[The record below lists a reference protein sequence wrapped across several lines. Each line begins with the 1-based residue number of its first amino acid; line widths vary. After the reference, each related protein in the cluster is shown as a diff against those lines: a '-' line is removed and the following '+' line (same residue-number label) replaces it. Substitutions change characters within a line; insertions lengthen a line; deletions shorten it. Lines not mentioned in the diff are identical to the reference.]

1 MIVLDNLKKKYK
13 GLSVQTKAAFWF
25 AGCSFL
31 QKGISFITVPIFT
44 RMMSTEEY
52 GVYTL
57 YSSWYQIL
65 LIFTSLYLFN
75 GVYDNAMSKFS
86 DDRDAFTS
94 SIQGLSI
101 TVSLIV
107 FSVYLISNRYWQN
120 ILGLSNKYIFL
131 MFAEMIVAPALYFWS
146 GRQRFEYQY
155 KRLVIITLLKSVVNP
170 LLGLIFVFQSSDK
183 AFGRV
188 VSIVV
193 VELVFDATIMV
204 YQFAKGKKFFIKK
217 YWKYGLTLSIPLIP
231 HYLAGMIL
239 NQGDRIVIDR
249 LVGKS
254 AVAMYGV
261 AYSIGMLIQIF
272 TNAINNAITPWVYGC
287 LKKKNMAEMQSKI
300 NVLLVFVGALV
311 CGLILVCPELV
322 LIFGSTKYSGAI
334 AVVPPVAASVYFI
347 FLYSILSFPE
357 FYYEKTQ
364 FLAFASF
371 GAAILNV
378 ILNFIFIKKYGFVAA
393 GYTTL
398 VCYII
403 YSIGHY
409 IVGKKIL
416 SQNILGVSMVNEQ
429 FTLIISVGVIAVS
442 IVGSFLIPYR
452 FVRYT
457 VIGIIFMIFILNRE
471 RVVSVFSDMKKGK

>member
-371 GAAILNV
+371 GAAILTV

>member
-1 MIVLDNLKKKYK
+1 MALLNKIMKKYNE
-13 GLSVQTKAAFWF
+13 LSVQTKAAFWF
-25 AGCSFL
+25 TGCSFL

-57 YSSWYQIL
+57 YTSWYQIL

-107 FSVYLISNRYWQN
+107 FVVYLISNRSWQN

-155 KRLVIITLLKSVVNP
+155 KRLVIITLLKSIVNP
-170 LLGLIFVFQSSDK
+170 ILGLIFVFQSSDK

-188 VSIVV
+188 FSIVV

-217 YWKYGLTLSIPLIP
+217 YWKYGLTLAIPLIP

-261 AYSIGMLIQIF
+261 AYSIGMLVQIF
-272 TNAINNAITPWVYGC
+272 TNAINSAITPWEYEC
-287 LKKKNMAEMQSKI
+287 LKEKNFAEMQSRI
-300 NVLLVFVGALV
+300 NFLLVFVG
-311 CGLILVCPELV
+311 PEMV
-322 LIFGSTKYSGAI
+322 LIFGSAKYTGAI
-334 AVVPPVAASVYFI
+334 AVIPPVAASAYFI
-347 FLYSILSFPE
+347 FLYSVLSFPE

-364 FLAFASF
+364 FLVFASF

-378 ILNFIFIKKYGFVAA
+378 ILNFIFVKTYGFVAA

-398 VCYII
+398 VCYVI

-409 IVGKKIL
+409 IVGKRIL
-416 SQNILGVSMVNEQ
+416 SQNISGASMINEK
-429 FTLIISVGVIAVS
+429 FALIISIGVIAVCV
-442 IVGSFLIPYR
+442 VGNFLIPYR
-452 FVRYT
+452 FVRYGM
-457 VIGIIFMIFILNRE
+457 IGIILMIFILNRE
-471 RVVSVFSDMKKGK
+471 RVVSAFRDMKKGK

>member
-1 MIVLDNLKKKYK
+1 MSALDKIIKKYNRF
-13 GLSVQTKAAFWF
+13 SIQTKAALWF
-25 AGCSFL
+25 TGCSFL

-101 TVSLIV
+101 TVSLVI
-107 FSVYLISNRYWQN
+107 FAGYLVSSRYWQN
-120 ILGLSNKYIFL
+120 ILGLSNKYILL
-131 MFAEMIVAPALYFWS
+131 MFSEMIVAPALYFWS
-146 GRQRFEYQY
+146 GRQRFEYRY
-155 KRLVIITLLKSVVNP
+155 KRLVIITLLKSIVNP
-170 LLGLIFVFQSSDK
+170 VLGLIFVHQSSDK

-188 VSIVV
+188 ASIVV

-204 YQFAKGKKFFIKK
+204 YQFAKGKKFFIRK
-217 YWKYGLTLSIPLIP
+217 YWKYGLTLAIPLIP

-272 TNAINNAITPWVYGC
+272 TNAINSAITPWVYGC
-287 LKKKNMAEMQSKI
+287 LKKKDMVEIQSRI
-300 NVLLVFVGALV
+300 NALLVFVGVLV
-311 CGLILVCPELV
+311 CGLVLVCPELV
-322 LIFGSTKYSGAI
+322 LIFGSAKYSGAI
-334 AVVPPVAASVYFI
+334 AVIPPVAASVYFI

-364 FLAFASF
+364 FLTFASF
-371 GAAILNV
+371 GAAVLNV
-378 ILNFIFIKKYGFVAA
+378 ILNFIFVKKYGFVAA

-403 YSIGHY
+403 YSMGHY

-416 SQNILGVSMVNEQ
+416 SQNMSGASMINER
-429 FTLIISVGVIAVS
+429 FTLTISIGVITACV
-442 IVGSFLIPYR
+442 VGNLLIPYR
-452 FVRYT
+452 LVRYVLIGMT
-457 VIGIIFMIFILNRE
+457 FVIAVLNRKRILN
-471 RVVSVFSDMKKGK
+471 VFRGMKIGR